1 MRERESLGG
10 GGGQVELENKNNQT
24 ASTPE
29 RALKNQIKTKEEIPP
44 RLPPTSRFDLIV
56 PSTASGHLQRQIMA
70 ILYLIGFQK
79 GRGESIVFVGKF
91 SIDLTRRQF
100 EDA

>member
-1 MRERESLGG
+1 M
-10 GGGQVELENKNNQT
+10 ELENKNNQT

-29 RALKNQIKTKEEIPP
+29 RAVKKKKTKEEIPP
-44 RLPPTSRFDLIV
+44 HLPPTSRFDLIV
-56 PSTASGHLQRQIMA
+56 PSTASGHFQRQIMA
-70 ILYLIGFQK
+70 ILHLIGFQK